1 MRVFIFLRHIYEYYT
16 TQVDTVPHLAIEP
29 SPLVSPLRKIAR
41 DVEMKENFN
50 DTDSSKED
58 SPFKKKFCLD
68 PKIQAVRP
76 LGCCNVDT
84 TNESTYTSNNDTP
97 SADKSS
103 EMRQPQQ
110 QQTQHYK
117 VKASHAFTH
126 KPTITKKVD
135 GVIGEQNHQC
145 HIIQEAFV
153 KTFPGLHCL
162 LGSTLWRVA
171 SSAFVYITWGRLY
184 AGFIDTANRAFA
196 RVYSK
201 GEVMIFPR
209 GLIHW
214 QLNVSS
220 IGFCRAKQ
228 REARVSDHSSA
239 HVREWCRGRSS
250 PKGISAG
257 RSDCTQACRR
267 VCSHR

>member
-1 MRVFIFLRHIYEYYT
+1 MTKHLREDNNANFLLSLINLQESCT
-16 TQVDTVPHLAIEP
+16 HLC
-29 SPLVSPLRKIAR
+29 LLY
-41 DVEMKENFN
+41 
-50 DTDSSKED
+50 
-58 SPFKKKFCLD
+58 KFCLPIPILFETFVWQISTIRSSTSKPYANVTIDDSVFSGLLTPAD
-68 PKIQAVRP
+68 PS
-76 LGCCNVDT
+76 LGP
-84 TNESTYTSNNDTP
+84 SGTSVTP
-97 SADKSS
+97 
-103 EMRQPQQ
+103 
-110 QQTQHYK
+110 
-117 VKASHAFTH
+117 
-126 KPTITKKVD
+126 
-135 GVIGEQNHQC
+135 
-145 HIIQEAFV
+145 AFV
-153 KTFPGLHCL
+153 ETFPGLHRL

-171 SSAFVYITWGRLY
+171 SSAFVYITRGRLY

-220 IGFCRAKQ
+220 VGFCRAKQ